1 MVNKNSYGMFI
12 NRIDSTNMWN
22 IYKILDPIITSTTIK
37 IYEEDFSDGVLVKTI
52 DCFSLQ
58 IYGNYYL
65 YINDIKGKIYL
76 NNELLEKDKYYQING
91 NDELGFYKEENVEIY
106 LKFTLNFGKGVINYE
121 TFTYE
126 YSTTETIDE
135 ISNTETIDDFISDIN
150 EYFLND
156 NTNKEYSKYE
166 IYYYSGST
174 FVEKISKNNDLSTGE
189 FNNSFISSIKTI
201 NNINENSNIQITS
214 YFVPLK
220 RLI

>member
-1 MVNKNSYGMFI
+1 
-12 NRIDSTNMWN
+12 MWN
-22 IYKILDPIITSTTIK
+22 IYKILDPIITSTTIQ
-37 IYEEDFSDGVLVKTI
+37 IYEEDFSDDIMVKTI

-58 IYGNYYL
+58 TNIYTGNYYL
-65 YINDIKGKIYL
+65 YINDIKGTIDL

-126 YSTTETIDE
+126 YSTTETIDDI
-135 ISNTETIDDFISDIN
+135 ISNIK

-174 FVEKISKNNDLSTGE
+174 FVDKISKNNDLSTDE
-189 FNNSFISSIKTI
+189 LSNSFISSIKAI
-201 NNINENSNIQITS
+201 NIINENSNIQII
-214 YFVPLK
+214 K
-220 RLI
+220 